1 MTQDQ
6 GLTPARV
13 TMRDAMAVRAAEI
26 KADQKIF
33 GDKVNEAI
41 AYLRERGYTKKFVQS
56 ALQGKIWYGCGDD

>member
-1 MTQDQ
+1 
-6 GLTPARV
+6 
-13 TMRDAMAVRAAEI
+13 MRDAMAVRAAEI